1 MPVITKWSKEL
12 LDYTLGNTH
21 QYRGKMMKHGNGEG
35 MEEEDGPLKTQQHQV
50 SLKLHT
56 VVFL

>member
-1 MPVITKWSKEL
+1 MEQRITGLHTRKHAS
-12 LDYTLGNTH
+12 G